1 MNARMRVLLIGLLAS
16 CAWLPRCN
24 AASGQSPSCL
34 LESSSAWGP
43 DGAVAVRAE
52 TVVSGLEVP
61 WSFAFLPGGDVL
73 VSERP
78 GRVRLLRSGQL
89 AAQPVLTI
97 ATGESSEGGLLG
109 IAVHPQDATQLFVY
123 VTVPGPENQLQKWKL
138 AADHGSATLDKVL
151 IAGIAAGAYHDGGR
165 IRFGPDGLL
174 YVGTGDARN
183 PDLSQDPSSRNGKL
197 LRIVVS
203 ASASRLRHVAD
214 GTPETFLLGIRNL
227 EAFDWLDDG
236 TLAIADH
243 GPSGELMR
251 TGHDEVSLAHKGD
264 NLGWPTIY
272 GCETKS
278 GMLSPIISWVNAVP
292 PGGAVVYRGSAIPQW
307 KGSIL
312 VAALGATHLHRISL
326 KDGRVDTHEVY
337 FRGAYGRLREIA
349 MTPSG
354 ELWVSTSNC
363 DGRGSCGAE
372 KDLILRIVPK

>member
-1 MNARMRVLLIGLLAS
+1 MRFALVALAAS
-16 CAWLPRCN
+16 CTYLPRCS
-24 AASGQSPSCL
+24 AASGQSSSCL
-34 LESSSAWGP
+34 LESSGSWGP

-78 GRVRLLRSGQL
+78 GRVRLFHGGQL

-138 AADHGSATLDKVL
+138 AADHASATLDKVVVS
-151 IAGIAAGAYHDGGR
+151 GIAAGTFHDGGR

-174 YVGTGDARN
+174 YAATGDARN

-197 LRIVVS
+197 LRI
-203 ASASRLRHVAD
+203 AAG
-214 GTPETFLLGIRNL
+214 GTPEVFLLGLRNL

-236 TLAIADH
+236 TLAVADH

-251 TGHDEVSLAHKGD
+251 SGHDEVSLAHKGD
-264 NLGWPTIY
+264 NLGWPAIY
-272 GCETKS
+272 GCETKA
-278 GMLSPIISWVNAVP
+278 GMVSPVISWVTALP
-292 PGGAVVYRGSAIPQW
+292 PGGAAVYRGNAIPEW
-307 KGSIL
+307 NGSFL
-312 VAALGATHLHRISL
+312 VATLGSRHLHRIAL
-326 KDGRVDTHEVY
+326 RNGAVDKHEVY
-337 FRGAYGRLREIA
+337 FRGTYGRLREIA

-363 DGRGSCGAE
+363 DGRGTCGAQ
-372 KDLILRIVPK
+372 KDQILRIVPK